1 MSKVFIE
8 ESTLTAIGDAIRDK
22 EGSTALIAPLDMAT
36 KITNLSTGVEPVI
49 EFLDVTKNGEYYA
62 PEGVHGFNPV
72 FIDVPEVEAELGP
85 ITITENGTYKAG
97 DYELDGF
104 KKVFVEVPTGGGDI
118 PEEAFTITGDCSY
131 RFAHGGFDW
140 FINNYGN
147 RIKTENLSNAD
158 HMFYNMNTVEE
169 IPFTLNF
176 ATYTTIPMSYMFSK
190 IISNHPLKRT
200 PAMSNCKPS
209 DMSNLFQSAY
219 WLEEVTEDFVNGI
232 DWSYMDSQTGS
243 SSCKRQYTFS
253 YCHSLRR
260 VPDEFLRHGNP
271 NLNTTYSLFSY
282 GFNNCYCL
290 DELNLG
296 LFYTAA
302 WTKNAFTGT
311 FDNCFRLKS
320 VIFDLQEDGSPKVMQ
335 WKSQTIDLTT
345 AGFGSASYETK
356 MLTYGAATG
365 ITSDKKI
372 ADDASYQALKN
383 DPNCYAVSSKY
394 SRYNRNSAINTINT
408 LPDCSA
414 YGTNIIKF
422 KGDAG
427 ELTDGGAI
435 NTLTEEE
442 IAVATAKGWTVTF
455 V

>member
-49 EFLDVTKNGEYYA
+49 EFLDVTENGEYYA

-72 FIDVPEVEAELGP
+72 FVDIPKVEAELGP
-85 ITITENGTYKAG
+85 ITITENGTYKAP
-97 DYELDGF
+97 DYDLDGF
-104 KKVFVEVPTGGGDI
+104 KKVFVEVPTGGGDL
-118 PEEAFTITGDCSY
+118 PEEAFIITGENAY
-131 RFAHGGFDW
+131 RFANGGFEW
-140 FINNYGN
+140 LINNYGN
-147 RIKTENLSNAD
+147 RIKTENLGSAD

-176 ATYTTIPMSYMFSK
+176 GSIYNIVMSYMFAR
-190 IISNHPLKRT
+190 IMSNHPLKRT
-200 PAMSNCKPS
+200 PAIGYCRPS
-209 DMSNLFQSAY
+209 EMNNLFNNAW

-232 DWSYMDSQTGS
+232 DWSYMDSQTS
-243 SSCKRQYTFS
+243 SYNCKQQYMF
-253 YCHSLRR
+253 YGCYALRR

-271 NLNTTYSLFSY
+271 NVTNTYSIFYY
-282 GFNNCYCL
+282 GVNNCYCL
-290 DELNLG
+290 DEVNFG
-296 LFYTAA
+296 LFYQAA
-302 WTKNAFTGT
+302 WTSNAFNST
-311 FDNCFRLKS
+311 FYNCFRLKN
-320 VIFDLQEDGSPKVMQ
+320 VTFDLQEDGSPKVMQ
-335 WKSQTIDLTT
+335 WNNQTIDLTS
-345 AGFGSASYETK
+345 AGFGSGMYATSI
-356 MLTYGAATG
+356 LNYGAATG
-365 ITSDKKI
+365 ITSDKRI
-372 ADDASYQALKN
+372 LDDASYQALKN
-383 DPNCYAVSSKY
+383 DPNCYTLDSKY

-414 YGTNIIKF
+414 YGTNTIKF